1 MADYALLSD
10 TKFKKG
16 HSARAE
22 TQPFPRRFA
31 PYSTGCRVTVAPDFD
46 LHSLE
51 RFLGGPV
58 ELAPVNSGQSNP
70 TWFVT
75 CKGQAMVLRK
85 KPAGATLASAHAVDR
100 EFRILQTLQDSGLP
114 LPRVLRMVEDS
125 SVIGTPFYLMERL
138 HGQVCNSSALPDL
151 APADRRTLH
160 LEAARVLAGL
170 HQLDWR
176 GLGLSDYGRDG
187 DYYPRQVRRWCG
199 QWAALDKQGHP
210 VMDAL
215 SRHFASTGP
224 VQNPT
229 TIVHGDYRIG
239 NLMYGTAPARLVGVL
254 DWELSTLGDPL
265 ADLAHW
271 AMFYDLTPAQ
281 MGGLAGLDLA
291 ALGLPDRAA
300 FLDAYLAA
308 GGCAAPLTPWHR
320 AFAMFRMA
328 VILEGIT
335 ARAAAGQAASA
346 DARAVGALAPD
357 FAALAE
363 RLLASDR
370 HP

>member
-1 MADYALLSD
+1 M
-10 TKFKKG
+10 
-16 HSARAE
+16 
-22 TQPFPRRFA
+22 
-31 PYSTGCRVTVAPDFD
+31 TVAPDFD
-46 LHSLE
+46 PRSLE
-51 RFLGGPV
+51 GFLGGPV
-58 ELAPVNSGQSNP
+58 DLTAVSSGQSNP

-75 CKGQAMVLRK
+75 CQGQAMVLRK
-85 KPAGATLASAHAVDR
+85 KPAGTTLASAHAIDR
-100 EFRILQTLQDSGLP
+100 EFRILQALQDSGLP
-114 LPRVLRMVEDS
+114 VPRVLRMVEDA

-138 HGQVCNSSALPDL
+138 HGQVSESSALPDL
-151 APADRRTLH
+151 PAADRHAVHLH
-160 LEAARVLAGL
+160 AARVLARL

-176 GLGLSDYGRDG
+176 GLDLSDYGRDG
-187 DYYPRQVRRWCG
+187 GYYSRQVRRWCG

-210 VMDAL
+210 VMDAMA
-215 SRHFASTGP
+215 SHFASTIP
-224 VQNPT
+224 PQNPT
-229 TIVHGDYRIG
+229 TIVHGDFRIG
-239 NLMYGTAPARLVGVL
+239 TLMYDTGPARIVGVL

-271 AMFYDLTPAQ
+271 AMFYELTPAQ

-291 ALGLPDRAA
+291 ALGVPDRAA

-308 GGCAAPLTPWHR
+308 GGCAAPLTRWHR

-346 DARAVGALAPD
+346 DALAVGALAPD

-370 HP
+370 HI